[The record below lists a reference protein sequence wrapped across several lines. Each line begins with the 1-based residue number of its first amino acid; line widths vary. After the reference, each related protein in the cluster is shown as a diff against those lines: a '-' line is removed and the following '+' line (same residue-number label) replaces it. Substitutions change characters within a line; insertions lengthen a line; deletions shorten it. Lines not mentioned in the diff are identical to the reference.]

1 MNLHLS
7 NIKAILICALLS
19 LSLAM
24 KAQVQNEGLMSAYV
38 SALERDLECNDDLYR
53 ERRASEF
60 EHASVLAQSGYAQMP
75 VDSVADYIVLLEK
88 HDTLS
93 QKDNER
99 VAVLKAYQKRL
110 CTYKDVYEVSC
121 VKYDSLAVASAVET
135 LNTLKA
141 ESTEGSQIL
150 EVEALMAAFDAFQ
163 EQSAMVR
170 ERFNITDAR
179 VDKRIKLY
187 RSRTMDAVLAKSL
200 SEDFLE
206 PWFATEQIRIL
217 SAESQVEYIRTVTS
231 RILDI
236 IAQMKSLDA
245 SASSGKANELLE
257 ELLAIGKEL

>member
-7 NIKAILICALLS
+7 YIKAIFICALLS
-19 LSLAM
+19 LPLAM
-24 KAQVQNEGLMSAYV
+24 KAQVQNEELMSAYV

-60 EHASVLAQSGYAQMP
+60 EHASLLAQSGYAQMP

-93 QKDNER
+93 QNDNDR
-99 VAVLKAYQKRL
+99 ISALKAYHKRL
-110 CTYKDVYEVSC
+110 STFKEAYEVSC
-121 VKYDSLAVASAVET
+121 MKYDSLAVTSAVEA
-135 LNTLKA
+135 LKA
-141 ESTEGSQIL
+141 LKTESIEGPQTL
-150 EVEALMAAFDAFQ
+150 EVDGLVAAFDVFQ

-170 ERFNITDAR
+170 ERFNITDSR

-187 RSRTMDAVLAKSL
+187 RGRTMDAVLAKSL
-200 SEDFLE
+200 ADDFLE
-206 PWFATEQIRIL
+206 PWFATEQIRTL
-217 SAESQVEYIRTVTS
+217 NAESQVEYIRTVTT
-231 RILDI
+231 RMLDI
-236 IAQMKSLDA
+236 IAQMKSLAA